1 MKIIKL
7 TAISAA
13 VLASTAALAAEP
25 IVVVDNNEAVAYEA
39 QPVAVAYEAEPV
51 AVAYEAQPVAVAY
64 EADPVATSYAAEPVA
79 YEAEAASGYNN
90 DAGVIRNTT
99 GAIFGGTK
107 TLFNTAINPAA
118 VSAEVGTLGYG
129 ANVAWSIN
137 EKTELQAGWAG
148 GDVADLF
155 GGDFDAN
162 DVNYEVDSDFS
173 NPYLGVQLRPAGNWF
188 TMGAGVIVP
197 DNDIDVVANA
207 NGPNYRIDNV
217 DYLASDVGSLSGTLE
232 HRNKLAP
239 YGTIGFRPNIGNNW
253 GVFGEIG
260 AAYMGKTTATVN
272 SSRAENI
279 VATETVNG
287 SVRNVTGQDVADKAK
302 QELEDKD
309 WLEWFPIV
317 KVGATYRF

>member
-1 MKIIKL
+1 MKLIKL

-25 IVVVDNNEAVAYEA
+25 VIVVDNNDAV
-39 QPVAVAYEAEPV
+39 VYEAEPV
-51 AVAYEAQPVAVAY
+51 AVAYNA
-64 EADPVATSYAAEPVA
+64 
-79 YEAEAASGYNN
+79 

-99 GAIFGGTK
+99 GAVVDGTK
-107 TLFNTAINPAA
+107 TFFQTAVNPAS

-129 ANVAWSIN
+129 ANIGWSLN

-173 NPYLGVQLRPAGNWF
+173 NPYLGVQLRPAANWF
-188 TMGAGVIVP
+188 TVGAGIIVP
-197 DNDIDVVANA
+197 DNDFDVRANA
-207 NGPNYRIDNV
+207 KGPNFRINNV
-217 DYLASDVGSLSGTLE
+217 DYNAAETGTLEGTME

-239 YGTIGFRPNIGNNW
+239 YATIGFRPNITNNF
-253 GVFGEIG
+253 GLFGEIG
-260 AAYMGKTTATVN
+260 AAYMGQTDATVTSSNPNGNVTAT
-272 SSRAENI
+272 
-279 VATETVNG
+279 TVNG
-287 SVRNVTGQDVADKAK
+287 TTTVKGSDVAKAAEK
-302 QELEDKD
+302 ELEDKD
-309 WLEWFPIV
+309 WLEWMPIV